1 MASILKVDELQG
13 ITAAGDITITSEGGA
28 ATMQL
33 QQGLAKASFC
43 MNIHASNT
51 YHGVAAGSISSQTF
65 NISSGTD
72 AGTGLIRGSL
82 TNAMGSLQYVWTE
95 GCLASNNLCN
105 LDVGVSTTSLLASNQ
120 FDADTGNAIDV
131 IGCTV
136 AYGDLA

>member
-1 MASILKVDELQG
+1 MSTLKAD
-13 ITAAGDITITSEGGA
+13 TIQSTGGGA
-28 ATMQL
+28 ATLTKQSA
-33 QQGLAKASFC
+33 AKTLFC
-43 MNIHASNT
+43 MNIHASTT

-82 TNAMGSLQYVWTE
+82 TNAMGSLQYVWSE

-105 LDVGVSTTSLLASNQ
+105 LDVGVSTTSLLASQ
-120 FDADTGNAIDV
+120 QHDADTGNDIDV
-131 IGCTV
+131 IGCTI

>member
-1 MASILKVDELQG
+1 MSEILVNKLTGTSTAGSILVTG
-13 ITAAGDITITSEGGA
+13 EGNS
-28 ATMQL
+28 TTTNL

-43 MNIHASNT
+43 MNVHASTT

-95 GCLASNNLCN
+95 GCLAANNLCN
-105 LDVGVSTTSLLASNQ
+105 LDVGVSTTSLLASQ
-120 FDADTGNAIDV
+120 QHDADTGSDIDV

>member
-1 MASILKVDELQG
+1 MSTLKAD
-13 ITAAGDITITSEGGA
+13 TIQSTGGGA
-28 ATMQL
+28 ATLTKQSA
-33 QQGLAKASFC
+33 AKTLFC
-43 MNIHASNT
+43 MNIHASTT

-82 TNAMGSLQYVWTE
+82 TNAMGSLQYVWSE

-105 LDVGVSTTSLLASNQ
+105 LDVGVSTTSLLASQ
-120 FDADTGNAIDV
+120 QHDADTGSDIDV
-131 IGCTV
+131 IGCTI